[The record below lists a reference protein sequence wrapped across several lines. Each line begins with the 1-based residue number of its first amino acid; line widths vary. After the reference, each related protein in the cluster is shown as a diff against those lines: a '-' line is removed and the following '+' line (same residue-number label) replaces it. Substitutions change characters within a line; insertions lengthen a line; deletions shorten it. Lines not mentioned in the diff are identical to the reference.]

1 MTKTWCILALAFMA
15 TNEHKVCAQSQRY
28 PIKER
33 RSLQEATLIMNCS
46 STAAAKSFAPQN
58 IIQGAEPLGLVGV
71 RGISFS
77 IGYSII
83 DSIKLAQD
91 SQPADEACRVQ
102 TAHVINQFGTPV
114 LATTAGAQA
123 AVRGTNFNDKNQ
135 QSCPG
140 FGLCANIWDG
150 TEPDVYPMST
160 LTYVA
165 VRTVNSEAECP
176 EIRVMYE
183 YINWVLFSPEARDIA
198 SSVGFAAMPKKVANL
213 AKSQVLDAMTC
224 GTGASLRYIKDM
236 PAPFAA
242 MTVKGSGSSLQA
254 ALQRSLLD
262 VYGSSGFPL

>member
-1 MTKTWCILALAFMA
+1 MSAWCILALAFVA
-15 TNEHKVCAQSQRY
+15 YHVCASTQPKYY
-28 PIKER
+28 PMNKA
-33 RSLQEATLIMNCS
+33 RSMQEATLLMNCS

-58 IIQGAEPLGLVGV
+58 IVQGDEPLGLVGV

-77 IGYSII
+77 IGYSVL

-91 SQPADEACRVQ
+91 SQPADEACMVQ
-102 TAHVINQFGTPV
+102 TAHVINQFGNPI

-123 AVRGTNFNDKNQ
+123 AVRGTDFSDKSQ

-150 TEPDVYPMST
+150 TEPDVYPIST

-165 VRTVNSEAECP
+165 VRTVNSEADCP
-176 EIRVMYE
+176 EIRVLYE
-183 YINWVLFSPEARDIA
+183 YINWVLFSAEAQAIA
-198 SSVGFAAMPKKVANL
+198 SSVGFATMPKKVANL

-224 GTGASLRYIKDM
+224 GTGDSLRYIKDI
-236 PAPFAA
+236 PAPVEA
-242 MTVKGSGSSLQA
+242 MIVMGSGSSLQA

-262 VYGSSGFPL
+262 VYASSGFP